1 MGACPVGN
9 HRGAAKLVARAR
21 CPHMNPSR
29 ASQMSLLKTTTS
41 ACPHCLE
48 KVPARVV
55 ERDGQVYLQKE
66 CPDHGEEEALLASD
80 SGLYWNAG
88 PEGGCGGSCLV
99 GHSCA
104 LIFEVTER
112 CNLSCPTCYAA
123 SSPHLTWHMPVE
135 EFAGKLDRLIESGK
149 GDADMVQLSGG
160 EPTIHPDIER
170 FVEIC
175 FERGIRKI
183 YINTNGLRLAKD
195 PDFVG
200 RLAAI
205 DAGCDRLQFYLQF
218 DGFDERTYELI
229 RGAKGLLP
237 IKQRAIQNVLD
248 AGLFVLPVMT
258 VTRDVN
264 LDQIGAVLRMVIDNH
279 PRMNSVVLQPAFYSG
294 RHDTMRA
301 PKRLTLAE
309 VAHEIASQT
318 DGLFTAEDF
327 GPIPCSHPNCFAL
340 AVGLVQDGRVIPI
353 SRYFPKY
360 ESWEQP
366 GVTEFVSRFRDRM
379 PQHMLDAAAEDAA
392 VDALLDLLTQQDD
405 EIDWSNYRNF
415 VAIGIKP
422 FMDVHTYDQDR
433 VDRCCAHIVDHSGQP
448 VSFCEYNALRRPR
461 GLV

>member
-1 MGACPVGN
+1 
-9 HRGAAKLVARAR
+9 
-21 CPHMNPSR
+21 
-29 ASQMSLLKTTTS
+29 MSLLKTTTS

-104 LIFEVTER
+104 LIFEITER